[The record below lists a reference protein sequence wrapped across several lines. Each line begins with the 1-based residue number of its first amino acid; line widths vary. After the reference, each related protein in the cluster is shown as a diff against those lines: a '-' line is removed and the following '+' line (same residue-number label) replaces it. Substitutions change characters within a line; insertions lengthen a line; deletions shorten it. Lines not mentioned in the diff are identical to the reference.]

1 MNWALVI
8 PMDRLPLAVGG
19 RQFVGH
25 YLVFES
31 NPIGRAEDIDNDVV
45 WPRIWMRISS
55 AMVMRLYPSNMTAYW
70 LTLWT

>member
-8 PMDRLPLAVGG
+8 PMDRLPLAL
-19 RQFVGH
+19 
-25 YLVFES
+25 LVFES